1 MSFLNYSINDLQAL
15 YFFQEILEEE
25 EEVFVEY
32 SLYLE
37 RFLLFFVISLKN
49 LSFINLSSIFLSVFF
64 CLFDFLKTNN

>member
-64 CLFDFLKTNN
+64 LFV